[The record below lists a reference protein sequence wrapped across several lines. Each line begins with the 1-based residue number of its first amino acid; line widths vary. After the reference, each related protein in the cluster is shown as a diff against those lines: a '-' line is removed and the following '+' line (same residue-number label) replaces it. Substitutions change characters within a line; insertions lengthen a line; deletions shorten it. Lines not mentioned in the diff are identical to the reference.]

1 MAKRSQRGVF
11 INCPFDDP
19 YRPVFDAIIFAVLA
33 CDFRVRSALEIADS
47 GDLRLDKI
55 YRLIGEST
63 HSIHDLSR
71 VEIDGDT
78 GLPRFN
84 MPIELGIALGF
95 KKFAARRPPQ
105 RLLILDS
112 ERFRYRKFASDLAGL
127 DIAEHANRPTQAIA
141 RVRDYLAASRS
152 NLPTADH
159 IETSYRAFEAALPG
173 IANARSQSV
182 ARLTFSD
189 RLGLAELFIERSRA
203 H

>member
-1 MAKRSQRGVF
+1 MAKRPERGVF
-11 INCPFDDP
+11 IDCPFDDS
-19 YRPVFDAIIFAVLA
+19 YRPVFDAIVFAVLA
-33 CDFRVRSALEIADS
+33 CDFKVRSALEITDS

-71 VEIDGDT
+71 VEVDGET

-95 KKFAARRPPQ
+95 KKFASRSPPQ

-127 DIAEHANRPTQAIA
+127 DIAEHANQPAGAIA
-141 RVRDYLAASRS
+141 RVRDFLAAGRS
-152 NLPTADH
+152 SLPTADH
-159 IETSYRAFEAALPG
+159 IHASYSTFEAALDG
-173 IANARSQSV
+173 MASAHKQSV
-182 ARLTFSD
+182 AQLTFSD
-189 RLGLAELFIERSRA
+189 RLRLAKLFIDRSRTR
-203 H
+203 